1 MIAQE
6 LVDFYSKMR
15 KHKIKQVELAR
26 RLKVSKT
33 YVNEVLNDK
42 RPWVNALPKFNAA
55 LDELIAEKSSPD

>member
-15 KHKIKQVELAR
+15 KHKIKQAELAR
-26 RLKVSKT
+26 RLRVSNT

-55 LDELIAEKSSPD
+55 LDELIAEKSGT